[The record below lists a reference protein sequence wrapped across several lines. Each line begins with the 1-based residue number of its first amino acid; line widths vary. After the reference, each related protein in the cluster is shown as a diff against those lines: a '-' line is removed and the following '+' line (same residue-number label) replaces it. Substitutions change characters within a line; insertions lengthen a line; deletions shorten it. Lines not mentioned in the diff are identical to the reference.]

1 MRRRRTSD
9 ETGATQNCAPVSPA
23 ARPCRHRLPGFPAAL
38 PSLALALILAAGT
51 LNSVGGSEDDVAE
64 RESART
70 APAARPP
77 AGRQPL
83 RRLLEDCSRTPVCDR
98 LPRGWTRLLDPASG
112 CDYYWNAFTQSSTW
126 DAPVCIPQR
135 PPVAPTVPGPAP
147 PHPTLPEP
155 VQTTAPSPAPTTRP
169 RPRPRQTTT
178 PLFVTT
184 VPDPTPAP
192 ASTTQATTLGI
203 ATTVPSLITATPA
216 PPASNASQ
224 NATLGAETAH
234 EPLAMYRQL
243 RPFVLGAV
251 RLVGVD
257 FHDFRADESQH
268 LLVASAFVR
277 ALRGAGVDPSLSNGT
292 LHMLGWCEDLRVT
305 CERAPAN
312 TSFPAPSIPAGRE
325 GAGNGAPEPVANGDK
340 ADVTEIFLRLDLQ
353 GLVFELDDSTSV
365 EGGGRV
371 EQAGGGLRRG
381 SRRLSRRAWANNDA
395 WHAWANDDAWPA
407 PPSLP
412 MPPFQAPQ
420 VQGVYYRVQGFRG
433 QVEAALEQM
442 TLQHMSLQQTLHALA
457 RALHCIALHC
467 TACSSKSSALYAL
480 ARANATGSRGRA
492 IFLEA
497 S

>member
-1 MRRRRTSD
+1 MSVRT
-9 ETGATQNCAPVSPA
+9 
-23 ARPCRHRLPGFPAAL
+23 ARPLTTATRGRHC
-38 PSLALALILAAGT
+38 
-51 LNSVGGSEDDVAE
+51 E
-64 RESART
+64 
-70 APAARPP
+70 
-77 AGRQPL
+77 Q
-83 RRLLEDCSRTPVCDR
+83 
-98 LPRGWTRLLDPASG
+98 
-112 CDYYWNAFTQSSTW
+112 YWNAFTQSSTW

-147 PHPTLPEP
+147 PHPSLPAP
-155 VQTTAPSPAPTTRP
+155 VQTTAPSPAPAPTTRP

-178 PLFVTT
+178 PLVATT

-192 ASTTQATTLGI
+192 ALPASTTQATTLGV

-216 PPASNASQ
+216 PALPASK

-277 ALRGAGVDPSLSNGT
+277 ALRGAGVDPTLSNGT

-305 CERAPAN
+305 CKRAPAN
-312 TSFPAPSIPAGRE
+312 TSFPAPSIPAGRTG
-325 GAGNGAPEPVANGDK
+325 GAGNGAPEPVAEKDK

-353 GLVFELDDSTSV
+353 GLFFELEDSTSV

-381 SRRLSRRAWANNDA
+381 TRRPTER
-395 WHAWANDDAWPA
+395 AWANDDAWPSPA
-407 PPSLP
+407 SLP

-420 VQGVYYRVQGFRG
+420 VQGVYYRV
-433 QVEAALEQM
+433 
-442 TLQHMSLQQTLHALA
+442 
-457 RALHCIALHC
+457 
-467 TACSSKSSALYAL
+467 
-480 ARANATGSRGRA
+480 
-492 IFLEA
+492 
-497 S
+497 